1 MLTISRLART
11 AGVSRST
18 LLYYDRIGLL
28 RPSRRTAAGY
38 RVYDEQDA
46 ARLEQVRIFRETGLP
61 LSDIKRLLRGPRGSD
76 TTRVLEDQLR
86 RLAGQIAALRERQ
99 RLVVKLL
106 GKPRLL
112 EDASP
117 MNRVRWSALLRAAGL
132 DDAGMRRWHIDFE
145 RTAPR
150 EHQEFL
156 DFLGIPEDEIAGIRR
171 WSKAQA

>member
-1 MLTISRLART
+1 MLTIGRLART
-11 AGVSRST
+11 AGLSRST

-38 RVYDEQDA
+38 RAYDQGDA
-46 ARLEQVRIFRETGLP
+46 ARLERIRVLRETGLP
-61 LSDIKRLLRGPRGSD
+61 LAQIKRLLSAPPGSE
-76 TTRVLEDQLR
+76 TARVLESQLG
-86 RLAGQIAALRERQ
+86 RLAAQIAALRGRQ

-117 MNRVRWSALLRAAGL
+117 MNRARWTTLLRAAGF
-132 DDAGMRRWHIDFE
+132 DDAAMRRWHEDFE

-156 DFLGIPEDEIAGIRR
+156 EFLGIPDDEVARIRR
-171 WSKAQA
+171 WSRR